1 MYIGFSN
8 GNMSVLMLDQEPWH
22 VVLMKYTIPWPVVLL
37 NEHTESRTIKMEH
50 HLSEGCIDMEI
61 ISTSSKHR
69 QNYFILLGKSG
80 HVYQYDDN
88 LIERYP
94 LQNQSKSTPSLPKEV
109 VVKLPLADS
118 SITTAKFI
126 SNNPNLFTS
135 EDEMDKENESQD
147 QLQKMTLRVERR
159 DSY

>member
-22 VVLMKYTIPWPVVLL
+22 VQVVLL